1 MATRPLGLVHVP
13 TEHSDATECSAV
25 AIEDQLDMAGD
36 QIAIAEQEVGRMK
49 TPQADGSSAPL
60 NSTEKPPA
68 PPKKR
73 RGEKLDRGDAHIGA
87 TEEQMSDTQAP
98 AGEAYKDE
106 PKQG

>member
-1 MATRPLGLVHVP
+1 
-13 TEHSDATECSAV
+13 
-25 AIEDQLDMAGD
+25 
-36 QIAIAEQEVGRMK
+36 MK

-60 NSTEKPPA
+60 NVTETPA

-87 TEEQMSDTQAP
+87 TEDQMSDTQAP
-98 AGEAYKDE
+98 TGEAYKDE

>member
-1 MATRPLGLVHVP
+1 
-13 TEHSDATECSAV
+13 
-25 AIEDQLDMAGD
+25 
-36 QIAIAEQEVGRMK
+36 MK

-60 NSTEKPPA
+60 NATEKPRV

-87 TEEQMSDTQAP
+87 TEDQMSDTQAP
-98 AGEAYKDE
+98 TGEAYKDE